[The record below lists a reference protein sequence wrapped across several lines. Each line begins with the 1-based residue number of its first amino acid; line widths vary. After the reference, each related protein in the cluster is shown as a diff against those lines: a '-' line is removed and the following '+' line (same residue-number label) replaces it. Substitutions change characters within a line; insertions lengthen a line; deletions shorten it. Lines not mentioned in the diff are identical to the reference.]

1 MAGSE
6 ADPASIS
13 TAIFGYLFRRGQF
26 IINTKGLRDLQ
37 RHYPRLWEKIVKF
50 RADHIVGIIAVLIKM
65 SKRKPI
71 KEINPKIVSAVIIAA
86 VDTVLTLDFIL
97 ENGLTFEDAAEQLRG
112 LFMNIFANDWNR
124 PD

>member
-1 MAGSE
+1 M
-6 ADPASIS
+6 
-13 TAIFGYLFRRGQF
+13 
-26 IINTKGLRDLQ
+26 
-37 RHYPRLWEKIVKF
+37 
-50 RADHIVGIIAVLIKM
+50 GIIAVLIKI
-65 SKRKPI
+65 SERKPI

-97 ENGLTFEDAAEQLRG
+97 ENGLTFEDAADQLRG